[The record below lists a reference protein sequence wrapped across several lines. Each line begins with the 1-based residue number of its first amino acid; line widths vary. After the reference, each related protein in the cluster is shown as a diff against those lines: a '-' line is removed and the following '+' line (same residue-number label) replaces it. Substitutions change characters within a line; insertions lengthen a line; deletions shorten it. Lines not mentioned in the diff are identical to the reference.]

1 VTRDPLTGLRA
12 NPPFKSAVPHR
23 AAIWIDVDQFKALN
37 DRAGH
42 AAGDQ
47 AIVEI
52 ARAIRGVA
60 GDDCTWRA
68 GGDEFLVTLPG
79 SWGGDAPA
87 LAARIR
93 SAVEATGT
101 GLTVSVG
108 VAVAEEAS
116 GSDARSLIKRAE
128 DCQRGA
134 KGLGRNAVSDRSP

>member
-12 NPPFKSAVPHR
+12 KPAFNRAVPYR
-23 AAIWIDVDQFKALN
+23 AAIWVDVDHLKALN
-37 DRAGH
+37 DRAGN

-52 ARAIRGVA
+52 ARAIRGFT
-60 GDDCTWRA
+60 GDDSTWRA

-79 SWGGDAPA
+79 SWEGDALA
-87 LAARIR
+87 LGARIR
-93 SAVEATGT
+93 SAVEAT

-108 VAVAEEAS
+108 VAVAEEPS
-116 GSDARSLIKRAE
+116 GSDVRSLIDRAE
-128 DCQRGA
+128 ACQRGA